1 MESTLKMDEL
11 RMEPKMRKRF
21 LEIKDQD
28 GMEKD
33 MQGRDAPE
41 SKAKRLNALK
51 QTIKTGL
58 RREKSK
64 LYIKNMVS
72 IRCKMLVGAV
82 MENLG
87 LEYLSVDLG
96 EVAIAEPLS
105 ENMHQQLKSTLLKY
119 GLELMDDIKNIIV
132 EKIKMII
139 IEMIH
144 YEDELPKV
152 KFSHYLSNKLNY
164 DYTYLS
170 NLFSEV
176 KGTTIEHFII
186 VHKIERVKE
195 LIMYEELNLSEIAW
209 RLHYSSVSHLSN
221 QFRKITGLTPTHFK
235 NMKSKRRSAIENL

>member
-1 MESTLKMDEL
+1 MKSTPIPDEL
-11 RMEPKMRKRF
+11 STDREMRRRF
-21 LEIKDQD
+21 LEIMDLHGMDKELQGKD
-28 GMEKD
+28 GPEPKE
-33 MQGRDAPE
+33 MQP
-41 SKAKRLNALK
+41 NPVK
-51 QTIKTGL
+51 QTPKTGI
-58 RREKSK
+58 RREKTK

-82 MENLG
+82 MESLG
-87 LEYLSVDLG
+87 LDYLSVELG
-96 EVAIAEPLS
+96 EVTMAQPLS
-105 ENMHQQLKSTLLKY
+105 DKMHEQLQSTLLKY
-119 GLELMDDIKNIIV
+119 GLELMDDVKNILV

-144 YEDELPKV
+144 YEDEVPRV

-235 NMKSKRRSAIENL
+235 NMKTKRRGAIENL

>member
-1 MESTLKMDEL
+1 
-11 RMEPKMRKRF
+11 MRKRF
-21 LEIKDQD
+21 LEIMDQHEMEMGLQGSD
-28 GMEKD
+28 G
-33 MQGRDAPE
+33 PE
-41 SKAKRLNALK
+41 PKENRINAIPE
-51 QTIKTGL
+51 TTRTSF
-58 RREKSK
+58 RRERSK

-72 IRCKMLVGAV
+72 IRCKMLVSAV
-82 MENLG
+82 MESLG
-87 LEYLSVDLG
+87 LDYLSVELG
-96 EVAIAEPLS
+96 EVAIAQPLS
-105 ENMHQQLKSTLLKY
+105 DKMQEQLKSTLLKY
-119 GLELMDDIKNIIV
+119 GLELMDDTKNIIV

-144 YEDELPKV
+144 YEDEVPKV

-235 NMKSKRRSAIENL
+235 NMKNKRRGAIENL